1 MPKLS
6 KAKEKKKLDAAL
18 SRYVRA
24 SNADES
30 GYVSCFTCGVKKLWK
45 ECDCGHFIT
54 RAKLATRFLYKPSEG
69 LVNVMPQCKRC
80 NGFLGGQ
87 QFVFARKLDEIYG
100 EGTAENILFLSN
112 MHVDFTAEE
121 YKELRKHYDDLFR
134 ELHK

>member
-1 MPKLS
+1 
-6 KAKEKKKLDAAL
+6 
-18 SRYVRA
+18 
-24 SNADES
+24 
-30 GYVSCFTCGVKKLWK
+30 
-45 ECDCGHFIT
+45 
-54 RAKLATRFLYKPSEG
+54 
-69 LVNVMPQCKRC
+69 MPQCKRC

-134 ELHK
+134 KLHK